1 MILSTHIVEDVAD
14 LCPRMAIISQGQ
26 VLMTGEPRAAIATLS
41 ERVWSKRVSAAE
53 LAEYQQ
59 RFNVLSSRMIDGQP
73 LIHVYSETPPG
84 DGFTAVDPALE
95 DVYFQRLRAH
105 RSTTAKAA

>member
-1 MILSTHIVEDVAD
+1 
-14 LCPRMAIISQGQ
+14 
-26 VLMTGEPRAAIATLS
+26 
-41 ERVWSKRVSAAE
+41 
-53 LAEYQQ
+53 
-59 RFNVLSSRMIDGQP
+59 MIDGQP